1 MHVAPVNIKI
11 LAYTL
16 EVEGYD
22 TAPFLRA
29 CGVDTLDALD
39 EDGQWLPVEQ
49 FDQRMADALA
59 ITRDPA
65 FGLIAGKSLALM
77 RYGAITPVVL
87 ATPPLRQML
96 ADIAHYAS
104 LSVPQSEIVLDDTPA
119 LARLLI
125 QPVVQGGAS
134 GWFRLDLVATSAMQ
148 MLRLAG
154 AGHTEVRAVHLPYPA
169 PRAGSVRYSST
180 FGPHVEFGRTPCQIQ
195 FDPALLDR
203 PLPSHDPV
211 AYAAARSRA
220 DALLS
225 AMQARTDVAEL
236 IREALL
242 RTLPAVPTLTE
253 MARELGQAERTLR
266 RHLAA
271 LDTNYADLVQ
281 ECQRLV
287 AERLLAEG
295 RVPLKQIAASL
306 GFASVHSFHRAF
318 RRWFGQTP
326 ATWRARGGVLAHGTP
341 APQDSLARAGHKVA
355 AAGKGAQPSDP

>member
-87 ATPPLRQML
+87 ATPTLRQML

-169 PRAGSVRYSST
+169 PGRGACATAAPS
-180 FGPHVEFGRTPCQIQ
+180 GRTWSSGARRVRSSLIPRCWIAPCPRTTRWPMLR
-195 FDPALLDR
+195 PA
-203 PLPSHDPV
+203 
-211 AYAAARSRA
+211 RA
-220 DALLS
+220 PTPCS
-225 AMQARTDVAEL
+225 APCR
-236 IREALL
+236 
-242 RTLPAVPTLTE
+242 
-253 MARELGQAERTLR
+253 
-266 RHLAA
+266 
-271 LDTNYADLVQ
+271 
-281 ECQRLV
+281 
-287 AERLLAEG
+287 
-295 RVPLKQIAASL
+295 
-306 GFASVHSFHRAF
+306 
-318 RRWFGQTP
+318 
-326 ATWRARGGVLAHGTP
+326 P
-341 APQDSLARAGHKVA
+341 APMWRS
-355 AAGKGAQPSDP
+355 